1 MDEVQIG
8 IALVVIYLLHRWWSS
23 SSSGS
28 SAPSNASGPSSRDPI
43 AAAADRYNALAA
55 TIPASSIE
63 QASAM
68 FPQFDDRHLRWEF
81 VRTGRVRTLEQL
93 AQGLLDDRAPPPPP
107 PHPSFLP
114 VQPASRNI
122 AGAASSSVT
131 TRAKVAKHE
140 SLIDRLGLQAQASEQ
155 DKEFAASGN
164 VDSTSLPEV
173 KGKGKAVDAGWAGLS
188 LQQKKERFVLEAR
201 RQALQKDRTKK
212 LASTS

>member
-1 MDEVQIG
+1 MSFLLALSRLIATQLWLRQILSEPVSMDEVQIG

-107 PHPSFLP
+107 VGLLHVTEDAHTALMLSNTAPSIILAR
-114 VQPASRNI
+114 PASFQKHSRCRKQLGHNKSESRQARI
-122 AGAASSSVT
+122 AHRQV
-131 TRAKVAKHE
+131 
-140 SLIDRLGLQAQASEQ
+140 RLT
-155 DKEFAASGN
+155 
-164 VDSTSLPEV
+164 STS
-173 KGKGKAVDAGWAGLS
+173 
-188 LQQKKERFVLEAR
+188 F
-201 RQALQKDRTKK
+201 
-212 LASTS
+212 